1 MLCSV
6 GSGVAAHRL
15 SWPGACEIFPDQRSH
30 PCPLHWQVNSLPLDH
45 PSFVLKLEEMKSKS
59 HLLRHEPLTHHWKIL
74 YTAAQERSPYLRRM
88 RLTPFKATHLKLHGI
103 LWCPPRY
110 FLIFPNN
117 SLADFTRN
125 TCNPPRQMTP
135 ILPKRIRVSSAT
147 TPSSPYSY
155 GRQGVC
161 EAVGGVFTTIT
172 SDPLFKYSNRK
183 ENLRPMGLGVR
194 IRTSQEKS
202 KTSNRISNVNYSSIK
217 KKKEFPAT
225 QSGHLQPGF
234 FPSVKFPWKCKFHN
248 YKKCASSCSY
258 LSLIS
263 QGLPKLLT
271 SPFSNGTIREYSVVQ
286 STSSSR
292 VIALFA
298 SCPNCSK
305 QSTLES
311 RKETLILYN
320 KILSSFKFLKSYV
333 SLRKYTK
340 RERPEKHLR
349 YLDGILE

>member
-1 MLCSV
+1 
-6 GSGVAAHRL
+6 
-15 SWPGACEIFPDQRSH
+15 
-30 PCPLHWQVNSLPLDH
+30 
-45 PSFVLKLEEMKSKS
+45 
-59 HLLRHEPLTHHWKIL
+59 
-74 YTAAQERSPYLRRM
+74 
-88 RLTPFKATHLKLHGI
+88 
-103 LWCPPRY
+103 
-110 FLIFPNN
+110 
-117 SLADFTRN
+117 
-125 TCNPPRQMTP
+125 MTP
-135 ILPKRIRVSSAT
+135 ILPKRIRLSSAT

-161 EAVGGVFTTIT
+161 EAVGGVFTTII

-194 IRTSQEKS
+194 ILTSQEK
-202 KTSNRISNVNYSSIK
+202 NQRPQIEFPLSIIVQFKK
-217 KKKEFPAT
+217 KKKELPAT
-225 QSGHLQPGF
+225 QSGHFQRGF
-234 FPSVKFPWKCKFHN
+234 FPSMLNLLENARFTVI
-248 YKKCASSCSY
+248 KKCASSCSY

-292 VIALFA
+292 VTALFA

-311 RKETLILYN
+311 EKEILILYN
-320 KILSSFKFLKSYV
+320 KILSSFKFLKKSYV

-349 YLDGILE
+349 YLDVILEWNP

>member
-1 MLCSV
+1 MHMLCSV

-125 TCNPPRQMTP
+125 TCNPPRQMTL

-217 KKKEFPAT
+217 KKRI
-225 QSGHLQPGF
+225 SSN
-234 FPSVKFPWKCKFHN
+234 SVW
-248 YKKCASSCSY
+248 ASSTWF
-258 LSLIS
+258 LSI
-263 QGLPKLLT
+263 
-271 SPFSNGTIREYSVVQ
+271 
-286 STSSSR
+286 
-292 VIALFA
+292 
-298 SCPNCSK
+298 C
-305 QSTLES
+305 
-311 RKETLILYN
+311 
-320 KILSSFKFLKSYV
+320 
-333 SLRKYTK
+333 
-340 RERPEKHLR
+340 
-349 YLDGILE
+349 